1 MTVRTDFADR
11 LVSLD
16 ARETRARLAEALAAV
31 KGHRRWA
38 ESRPLQDAVSAVE
51 AELLTASRL
60 CIQRL
65 AAALVEADRP
75 PTAATLAEAHADI
88 VAGLDADAP
97 PARASPPAAPV
108 RPRVPPMPPRPP
120 HPRQS

>member
-1 MTVRTDFADR
+1 
-11 LVSLD
+11 
-16 ARETRARLAEALAAV
+16 V
-31 KGHRRWA
+31 KGHHRWA
-38 ESRPLQDAVSAVE
+38 GSRPLQDAVSAVE

-65 AAALVEADRP
+65 AAALAEADRP

-88 VAGLDADAP
+88 VAGLDADAAP
-97 PARASPPAAPV
+97 AARASPPAAPV